1 MACEEKKLKT
11 GSNLIKMYLFYKSCI
26 EQSSFNPFKTF
37 KMPNIDV
44 VFVQDLMLNMA
55 AFGKENVLF
64 IATNNKTVHTERP
77 LNVNKLRL
85 HCTCRF
91 AHTPCRHI
99 RLLIFLISMH
109 LLVLFLSLLFPNC
122 YAILF

>member
-11 GSNLIKMYLFYKSCI
+11 SSNLIEMFLFYKSCI

-55 AFGKENVLF
+55 AFGKEKVL
-64 IATNNKTVHTERP
+64 
-77 LNVNKLRL
+77 
-85 HCTCRF
+85 
-91 AHTPCRHI
+91 
-99 RLLIFLISMH
+99 
-109 LLVLFLSLLFPNC
+109 
-122 YAILF
+122 